1 MILICYVLVSN
12 WLKYYLRKRF
22 SSKSCDLLER
32 PRHLVIVCYVLGCIW
47 KKINL
52 ALETYFVLLVSHQN

>member
-12 WLKYYLRKRF
+12 WLKYYLRKPF

-32 PRHLVIVCYVLGCIW
+32 PRHLVIVCYVLARMYMEKNKLG
-47 KKINL
+47 
-52 ALETYFVLLVSHQN
+52 T

>member
-12 WLKYYLRKRF
+12 WLKFYLRKPF
-22 SSKSCDLLER
+22 SFKS
-32 PRHLVIVCYVLGCIW
+32 YM

-52 ALETYFVLLVSHQN
+52 ALETYFGLLVSHQN

>member
-12 WLKYYLRKRF
+12 WLKFYLWRPF
-22 SSKSCDLLER
+22 SFKS
-32 PRHLVIVCYVLGCIW
+32 YM

-52 ALETYFVLLVSHQN
+52 ALETYFVLLVSLKN

>member
-1 MILICYVLVSN
+1 MISTCYVLVSN
-12 WLKYYLRKRF
+12 WLKYYLRKPF

-47 KKINL
+47 KKIKL
-52 ALETYFVLLVSHQN
+52 GT